1 MELKTATEF
10 FSLMEKHIALYTEL
24 FALEDAKL
32 QDINKNNYKALDYYV
47 KKEEA
52 LVLRVRG
59 MESARE
65 KFLKENALDGLK
77 MREIIERLPTESK
90 AQGQEIFEKFSKI
103 VNKVNAV
110 NKKSMFISEI
120 RMHNLQKAIARAE
133 QKDEQSTGANLRN
146 DDRPKLSKKI

>member
-133 QKDEQSTGANLRN
+133 HKDEQPTGTTIKGDN
-146 DDRPKLSKKI
+146 RPKLSKKI

>member
-10 FSLMEKHIALYTEL
+10 FSLMDKHIALYTEL
-24 FALEDAKL
+24 FELEDAKL
-32 QDINKNNYKALDYYV
+32 QDINKNNYKALDDYV

-59 MESARE
+59 MESTRE
-65 KFLKENALDGLK
+65 KFLKENGLDGLK
-77 MREIIERLPTESK
+77 MKEIIEQLPTEQK
-90 AQGQEIFEKFSKI
+90 AHGQEIYEKFSKI

-120 RMHNLQKAIARAE
+120 RMHNLQKAIAKAE
-133 QKDEQSTGANLRN
+133 HKGEQPTGVAKKSE
-146 DDRPKLSKKI
+146 DRLKLSKKI